1 MSDSLTGD
9 SFCFHYEGEDNA
21 IVTLIKDQENDIE
34 ISASLYK
41 PTITSDMKTYYFDIE
56 VRSGEETMYIAV
68 SEMIINNTLH
78 SWDQEEHIQWL
89 PGYIVNRLEKNSIA
103 IQLDDKKVAFEVK
116 RVEPNSEH
124 SFYLDFHLIEPRGL
138 SETTTGL
145 VGKFVH
151 AQFGVDET
159 EFPSRLHLHF
169 YNSEVYVTFSVRE
182 ESRRNP
188 LNGEYQDCWF
198 HKSKEVF
205 HLL

>member
-21 IVTLIKDQENDIE
+21 IVTLIKDQENDTE

-89 PGYIVNRLEKNSIA
+89 PGYIAK
-103 IQLDDKKVAFEVK
+103 
-116 RVEPNSEH
+116 
-124 SFYLDFHLIEPRGL
+124 
-138 SETTTGL
+138 
-145 VGKFVH
+145 
-151 AQFGVDET
+151 
-159 EFPSRLHLHF
+159 
-169 YNSEVYVTFSVRE
+169 
-182 ESRRNP
+182 
-188 LNGEYQDCWF
+188 
-198 HKSKEVF
+198 
-205 HLL
+205 